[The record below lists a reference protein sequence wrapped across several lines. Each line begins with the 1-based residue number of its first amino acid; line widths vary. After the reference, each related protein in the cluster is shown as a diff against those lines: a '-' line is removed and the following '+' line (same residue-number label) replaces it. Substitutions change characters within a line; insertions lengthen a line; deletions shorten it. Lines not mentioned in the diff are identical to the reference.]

1 MTNILVGSRAFF
13 SGVDG
18 FKSDNRNF
26 IKFVTNRA
34 PLRMESKLSVH
45 GNIVYRLLREPAS
58 VMIQK
63 AIESGNGL
71 LFGNFLVPAF
81 AKEIGLTIDE
91 LKKLHPL
98 ATVLDSKH
106 RYQTII
112 FNYYLENGAFSLT
125 DEQRAEAYDAYLS
138 ARDKQ

>member
-1 MTNILVGSRAFF
+1 
-13 SGVDG
+13 
-18 FKSDNRNF
+18 
-26 IKFVTNRA
+26 
-34 PLRMESKLSVH
+34 
-45 GNIVYRLLREPAS
+45 
-58 VMIQK
+58 MIQK

-91 LKKLHPL
+91 LKKLQPL
-98 ATVLDSKH
+98 AAALDSKH
-106 RYQTII
+106 HYQTII

-138 ARDKQ
+138 ARFE